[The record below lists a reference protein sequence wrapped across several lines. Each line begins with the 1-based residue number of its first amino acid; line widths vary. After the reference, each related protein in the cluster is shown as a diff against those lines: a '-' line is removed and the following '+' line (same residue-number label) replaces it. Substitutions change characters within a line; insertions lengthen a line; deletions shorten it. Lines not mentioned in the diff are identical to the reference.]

1 MKFNNLQ
8 IYEMALKIKKFYEDK
23 SLNLPVR
30 LGFYLLKNLN
40 KITSAAQ
47 EIELMRSNI
56 LKKYSEDLNET
67 EKKEVFKEL
76 QELSNI
82 EQDID
87 LYSLYLEDFENL
99 KLNLDQLSLIV
110 DMIDDSNLDE
120 DGFEHVE
127 A

>member
-56 LKKYSEDLNET
+56 LKKYSEDLNEL

-127 A
+127 V